1 MSEPERDVRSEQE
14 VVSPAGAAPPP
25 AGAESAEHADG
36 RPVAAVADALADAP
50 DAPAGDAPEGD
61 APAIDE
67 EAIDEEAELRERA
80 SKADVYLDLAQRTQA
95 DFDNYRK
102 RMTREVRAAE
112 ARGIGRLA
120 RELLPA
126 LDNLER
132 ALAAV
137 DASEPGNH
145 LSEGIR
151 LVTAELS
158 AALGR
163 TGIQGYSPKG
173 EVFDPSQHEAV
184 AQHPVDGAES
194 GTVVEVLQSGY
205 RLNEAILRPARVIV
219 AS

>member
-1 MSEPERDVRSEQE
+1 VSGHERVDSEREG
-14 VVSPAGAAPPP
+14 VSPAGAAPQPP
-25 AGAESAEHADG
+25 AYDESDAAAQAAADAAGGGEPASAAESDAAIADFDSEPVEGGVEVEVDPTAEAQ
-36 RPVAAVADALADAP
+36 ALAD
-50 DAPAGDAPEGD
+50 
-61 APAIDE
+61 
-67 EAIDEEAELRERA
+67 R
-80 SKADVYLDLAQRTQA
+80 YLDLAQRTQA

-126 LDNLER
+126 LDNIER

-137 DASEPGNH
+137 EAADPDHH
-145 LSEGIR
+145 LSQGVK
-151 LVTAELS
+151 LLSAELS

-163 TGIQGYSPKG
+163 TGIQGYDPTG
-173 EVFDPSQHEAV
+173 EAFDPVQHEAV
-184 AQHPVDGAES
+184 AQQPVE
-194 GTVVEVLQSGY
+194 GTEAGTIVQVLQSGY

>member
-1 MSEPERDVRSEQE
+1 VPGHEPADSEREAVP
-14 VVSPAGAAPPP
+14 PTGAAPQPP
-25 AGAESAEHADG
+25 AYDQSDAAAEAAAGGSGSQGPAIADFDAEPVEAGIEVEAD
-36 RPVAAVADALADAP
+36 PTAEAQALAD
-50 DAPAGDAPEGD
+50 
-61 APAIDE
+61 
-67 EAIDEEAELRERA
+67 R
-80 SKADVYLDLAQRTQA
+80 YLDLAQRTQA

-132 ALAAV
+132 AVAAADTASAA
-137 DASEPGNH
+137 DAEH
-145 LSEGIR
+145 DLSQGIR

-163 TGIQGYSPKG
+163 TGIKGYDPTG
-173 EVFDPSQHEAV
+173 ETFDPVQHEAV
-184 AQHPVDGAES
+184 AQQPIEGAEP
-194 GTVVEVLQSGY
+194 GTIVQVLQSGY
-205 RLNEAILRPARVIV
+205 RFNDAILRPARVIV

>member
-1 MSEPERDVRSEQE
+1 MSGHEHPTPQE
-14 VVSPAGAAPPP
+14 VVPP
-25 AGAESAEHADG
+25 AGALPQPGDASGSPEAQPVDPELEADG
-36 RPVAAVADALADAP
+36 VVAGASEGSQPGEEPEPEPEPDPEAQARALAD
-50 DAPAGDAPEGD
+50 
-61 APAIDE
+61 
-67 EAIDEEAELRERA
+67 R
-80 SKADVYLDLAQRTQA
+80 YLDLAQRTQA

-132 ALAAV
+132 ALAAA
-137 DASEPGNH
+137 DASEPEH
-145 LSEGIR
+145 DLSQGIR

-163 TGIQGYSPKG
+163 TGISGYDPTG
-173 EVFDPSQHEAV
+173 EPFDPVQHEAV
-184 AQHPVDGAES
+184 AQQPVE
-194 GTVVEVLQSGY
+194 GTQAGIVVQVLQPGY
-205 RLNEAILRPARVIV
+205 RLNDAVLRPARVVV

>member
-1 MSEPERDVRSEQE
+1 VSSDRQVDSELEAVAPET
-14 VVSPAGAAPPP
+14 APSPP
-25 AGAESAEHADG
+25 AEGELDAAATE
-36 RPVAAVADALADAP
+36 AAVAEAAIAETDGLAAT
-50 DAPAGDAPEGD
+50 ATAMAGDGDGGAEPEED
-61 APAIDE
+61 A
-67 EAIDEEAELRERA
+67 EAELREQAGR
-80 SKADVYLDLAQRTQA
+80 YLELAQRTQA

-137 DASEPGNH
+137 ESAEPTNH

-151 LVTAELS
+151 LVTKELS

-163 TGIQGYSPKG
+163 TGIEGYDPTG
-173 EVFDPSQHEAV
+173 EPFDPNQHEAV
-184 AQHPVDGAES
+184 AQHAVEGAES
-194 GTVVEVLQSGY
+194 GTVVQVLQSGY

>member
-1 MSEPERDVRSEQE
+1 MA
-14 VVSPAGAAPPP
+14 PAKAAPQPP
-25 AGAESAEHADG
+25 AYDDDG
-36 RPVAAVADALADAP
+36 DAAVDAAAASAAASEVLDAEGEPVELGIEIEADPAAEAQALAD
-50 DAPAGDAPEGD
+50 
-61 APAIDE
+61 
-67 EAIDEEAELRERA
+67 R
-80 SKADVYLDLAQRTQA
+80 YLDLAQRTQA

-132 ALAAV
+132 AVAAA
-137 DASEPGNH
+137 DTSDPAH
-145 LSEGIR
+145 DLSQGIR

-158 AALGR
+158 SALGR
-163 TGIQGYSPKG
+163 TGIKGYDPTG
-173 EVFDPSQHEAV
+173 EAFDPVQHEAV
-184 AQHPVDGAES
+184 AQQPIE
-194 GTVVEVLQSGY
+194 GTEPGTIVQVLQSGY

>member
-1 MSEPERDVRSEQE
+1 VDSERGAVAPETAP
-14 VVSPAGAAPPP
+14 SP
-25 AGAESAEHADG
+25 SAEAEAEIDAAL
-36 RPVAAVADALADAP
+36 RRDAVAVADDAP
-50 DAPAGDAPEGD
+50 DAAPLAAAEAAAGEDADTEADADAGDEPVED
-61 APAIDE
+61 DP
-67 EAIDEEAELRERA
+67 EAELREQAGR
-80 SKADVYLDLAQRTQA
+80 YLELAQRTQA

-112 ARGIGRLA
+112 SRGIGRLA

-137 DASEPGNH
+137 ESAEPTNH

-151 LVTAELS
+151 LVTKELS

-163 TGIQGYSPKG
+163 TGIEGYDPTG
-173 EVFDPSQHEAV
+173 EPFDPNQHEAV
-184 AQHPVDGAES
+184 AQHEVEGAES
-194 GTVVEVLQSGY
+194 GTVVQVLQSGY